1 MQHNATPQAHAGLY
15 DPAFEHD
22 SCGFGV
28 IANIDGIASAWVVD
42 QAFTTLARMSHR
54 GGIGADGIT
63 GDGCGMLLYRPT
75 AWLRALAASAGIH
88 PAAAFASGHV
98 FLDPGDPIR
107 ANAQQAE
114 LERQLAAAGLGVAG
128 WRDVPVDARACGPL
142 GASSQ
147 PRIRQVFV
155 DAPAGLDEA
164 GFERALF
171 RARRLAEKAR
181 GDDAH
186 FYVVSLSAA
195 TFVAKA
201 MVAPGHLREAFP
213 DFSHPDLAAC
223 AAVFHQRY
231 STNTL
236 PRWRLAQPFRMLAH
250 NGEINTIKGN
260 RNWVSAR
267 GAKYKSP
274 LVELSD
280 LGPLVSL
287 DGSDSQSL
295 DNMLEVLVAGGLD
308 VLAAMRILIPP
319 AWSSR
324 EDIDEDLEAFYE
336 YYALHSEPWDGPAGI
351 VLCDARYAAC
361 TLDRNGLR
369 PARWARSD
377 DNHIIVASE
386 AGLWDLPPE
395 RIVAKGRLGPG
406 EMIAVDLV
414 NHRVLD
420 NRAID
425 NVNRA
430 RAPFKKWLRE
440 GVTYL
445 ESHLIDPGLAAEPFP
460 PEMLARFQKQ
470 FALTREERDI
480 VLKTLAIDEAEATGS
495 MGDDTPIAV
504 LSRQSRP
511 LYEYFRQ
518 AFAQVTNPPIDPLRE
533 RLVMSLT
540 TQIGLERNIF
550 DASPENARQ
559 VLLTSPVLSQRKL
572 RQVMALPHVVENHL
586 KIDLYY
592 DEQIGLK
599 TAIEQLCDTAEQAVR
614 DGAILLLLSDRYPVP
629 GLLPIHALLAVGAV
643 HARLTA
649 KQLRCDCNLIVETG
663 NARDPHHFA
672 CLIGFGATAV
682 YPYLSYQTLFD
693 MSKRGELKGREGEA
707 PSEIGRSYRRGIR
720 KGLLKIISK
729 MGISTIAGYRGAQ
742 LFEIVGLHREV
753 VDLCFPGT
761 PSRIGGAGFAEIQAE
776 YHAQLIAARDPNYA
790 LPSGGLLHALP
801 DGEFHMY
808 NPAVIGSLQAAVRTG
823 DPALYRRYADAVD
836 QRAPSALRDLL
847 TVKSPHAAIALEE
860 VEPVEAIVKRFD
872 SAGMSLGALSPE
884 AHEALAT
891 AMNRLGARS
900 NSGEGGEDPA
910 RYGTEKT
917 SKIKQVASG
926 RFGVTPTYLV
936 NAEVLQIK
944 IAQGAK
950 PGEGGQLPGHKVN
963 ALIARLRYA
972 RPGIGLISPPPHHD
986 IYSIEDLAQLIYDLR
1001 EVNPHAL
1008 ISVKLVSHAGVG
1020 TIAAGV
1026 AKAGADLITISGH
1039 DGGTGASPLTSIRYA
1054 GVPWELGLAETQQV
1068 LARNGLRDRVIVQT
1082 DGGLKTGLD
1091 VIKAA
1096 LLGADS
1102 FGFGTAPMVALGCK
1116 YLRICHLN
1124 SCATGIAT
1132 QHDVLRRKHFTGLP
1146 EMVENFFRFVAEDVR
1161 AQLAQLGVRSLGELV
1176 GHADWLKQ
1184 REGVTAKQRRIDLSA
1199 LIAPAASLKPLSRRQ
1214 SGRGEGPNP
1223 ELASIENQTL
1233 TRPVGARSPDGRGE
1247 EDEGLGLCVAPV
1259 AARDLAQR
1267 IAAAT
1272 SGAVDNSTGGTFHFA
1287 IASTDRTIGAHLS
1300 GEIARRH
1307 GDAGMAASPIE
1318 LHLSGSAGQSLG
1330 AWNAGGL
1337 HIVLDGEANDGV
1349 GKGMAGGRL
1358 VVRPPQGAGFEPHDA
1373 VIVGNT
1379 CLYGATGGELYA
1391 AGRAGERFGVRN
1403 SGALAVVEGVG
1414 DHCCEYMTG
1423 GVVVVLG
1430 RTGVNFGA
1438 GMTGGFAYVLD
1449 VEREFVDRYNHELV
1463 DIHRIS
1469 LEGMENHLQH
1479 LRALLRNHIDYTG
1492 SVWAGRLLADFR
1504 DALHKFWLVKP
1515 KAASLQ
1521 ALTEELRRAA

>member
-1 MQHNATPQAHAGLY
+1 MQHSDTQHIGPVGSTGLY

-28 IANIDGIASAWVVD
+28 IANVDGKASAWLVD
-42 QAFTTLARMSHR
+42 QAFITLARMSHR
-54 GGIGADGIT
+54 GGVGADGIT
-63 GDGCGMLLYRPT
+63 GDGCGMLLYRPA
-75 AWLRALAASAGIH
+75 AWLRALAADAGIA
-88 PAAAFASGHV
+88 PAPLFASGHV
-98 FLDPGDPIR
+98 FLDPNDAAR
-107 ANAQQAE
+107 AASAQFE
-114 LERQLAAAGLGVAG
+114 LERQLIAAGLRVAG
-128 WRDVPVDARACGPL
+128 WRDVPVDASACGPL
-142 GASSQ
+142 GASGQ
-147 PRIRQVFV
+147 PRIRQIFV
-155 DAPAGLDEA
+155 DAPDGMAEA
-164 GFERALF
+164 VFERALF
-171 RARRLAEKAR
+171 RSRRLAEKAR
-181 GDDAH
+181 AEDDR

-201 MVAPGHLREAFP
+201 MVAPGRLRDAFP
-213 DFSHPDLAAC
+213 DFSHPELSAC
-223 AAVFHQRY
+223 AAVFHQRF

-236 PRWRLAQPFRMLAH
+236 PRWRLAQPFRLLAH

-319 AWSSR
+319 AWASR
-324 EDIDEDLEAFYE
+324 EEIDEDLEAFYE
-336 YYALHSEPWDGPAGI
+336 YYALHTEPWDGPAGI

-377 DNHIIVASE
+377 DNHLIVASE

-414 NHRVLD
+414 EHRVLD
-420 NRAID
+420 NAAID
-425 NVNRA
+425 DVNRA
-430 RAPFKKWLRE
+430 RAPFKRWLRE

-460 PEMLARFQKQ
+460 PDMLARFQKQ
-470 FALTREERDI
+470 FALTREERDV
-480 VLKTLAIDEAEATGS
+480 VLKTLALDEAEATGS

-540 TQIGLERNIF
+540 TQIGLERNVF
-550 DASPENARQ
+550 DASAENAKQ

-572 RQVMALPHVVENHL
+572 RQIMALPHVVEKHL
-586 KIDLYY
+586 KLDLYY
-592 DEQIGLK
+592 DEHIGLK
-599 TAIEQLCDTAEQAVR
+599 TAIEKLCDDAEAAVR
-614 DGAILLLLSDRYPVP
+614 GGAILVVLSDRYPAP

-649 KQLRCDCNLIVETG
+649 KQLRCDCNLVVETG

-693 MSKRGELKGREGEA
+693 MNRRGELKGREGEA

-776 YHAQLIAARDPNYA
+776 YHAQLVAARDPNYA
-790 LPSGGLLHALP
+790 LPPGGLLHALP

-808 NPAVIGSLQAAVRTG
+808 NPEVVGSLQAAVRTG
-823 DPALYRRYADAVD
+823 DQALYRRYADAVD
-836 QRAPSALRDLL
+836 GRAPSALRDLL
-847 TVKSPHAAIALEE
+847 EIKSSLQPIPLDE
-860 VEPVEAIVKRFD
+860 VEPVEAILKRFD

-884 AHEALAT
+884 AHESIAI

-926 RFGVTPTYLV
+926 RFGVTPAYLV

-986 IYSIEDLAQLIYDLR
+986 IYSIEDLAQLIYDLK
-1001 EVNPHAL
+1001 EVNPTAL
-1008 ISVKLVSHAGVG
+1008 VSVKLVAHAGVG

-1054 GVPWELGLAETQQV
+1054 GVPWELGLSETQQV

-1132 QHDVLRRKHFTGLP
+1132 QHDVLRRKHYAGVP

-1161 AQLAQLGVRSLGELV
+1161 GRLAQIGVRSLEELV
-1176 GHADWLKQ
+1176 GRVGWLRQ
-1184 REGVTAKQRRIDLSA
+1184 REGVTAKQRRVDLSA
-1199 LIAPAASLKPLSRRQ
+1199 LLFEPLSHRER
-1214 SGRGEGPNP
+1214 GRGEGRGS
-1223 ELASIENQTL
+1223 EQRQEASASQDPAL
-1233 TRPVGARSPDGRGE
+1233 TRPFGAPSPDGRGE
-1247 EDEGLGLCVAPV
+1247 ELGICVTPV
-1259 AARDLAQR
+1259 LGGDLGQR
-1267 IAAAT
+1267 IAEAT
-1272 SGAVDNSTGGTFHFA
+1272 RDAVSNSTGGTFHFA
-1287 IASTDRTIGAHLS
+1287 IASTDRTIGARLS

-1307 GDAGMAASPIE
+1307 GDQGMASNPIE
-1318 LHLSGSAGQSLG
+1318 LRLSGSAGQSLG

-1337 HIVLDGEANDGV
+1337 NIVLDGEANDGV
-1349 GKGMAGGRL
+1349 GKGMAGGRI
-1358 VVRPPQGAGFEPHDA
+1358 VVRPPHGAGYEPHDA

-1379 CLYGATGGELYA
+1379 CLYGATGGEMYA

-1423 GVVVVLG
+1423 GVIVVLG

-1479 LRALLRNHIDYTG
+1479 LRALLRNHIEYTG
-1492 SVWAGRLLADFR
+1492 SIWAGRLLADFR

-1515 KAASLQ
+1515 KAASLE